1 MFKPF
6 RVSLAYNQTCARDR
20 HALVAV
26 TAIVRPQFFFGLL
39 SFIGALALRVWC
51 AFAGKLGSGLALL
64 FAATGLHFTAFFNTT
79 ITNYSYGVLGLAWRY
94 FTLLIP
100 RLASSAIGA
109 LSLVAYGA
117 AGGLCFQA
125 LQQGTEDA
133 ITKDA

>member
-1 MFKPF
+1 M
-6 RVSLAYNQTCARDR
+6 LAPPGQVRLFME
-20 HALVAV
+20 LVNAEV
-26 TAIVRPQFFFGLL
+26 PPPPESNFWILQ
-39 SFIGALALRVWC
+39 
-51 AFAGKLGSGLALL
+51 
-64 FAATGLHFTAFFNTT
+64 H
-79 ITNYSYGVLGLAWRY
+79 YSYGVLGLAWRY